1 MLNALKQVPVFAW
14 VVLGAV
20 LALLGVFIGLL
31 VASGSPAVPAASSVL
46 TSDGY
51 TPTTA
56 FQSVPPAIEAD
67 YGSGISSWAIGTKGS
82 SLEMVVTG
90 TNADADLSHVQ
101 AFLGGDI
108 SVTASGDVMRVDG
121 PQLAFEGSAW

>member
-1 MLNALKQVPVFAW
+1 MFKQVPAVAW
-14 VVLGAV
+14 VGFIAIVAIALSVVIAV
-20 LALLGVFIGLL
+20 LVT
-31 VASGSPAVPAASSVL
+31 SGSTPLPSAASVL

-51 TPTTA
+51 TATTA
-56 FQSVPPAIEAD
+56 FPSVPPAIEAD

-82 SLEMVVTG
+82 GLEMVVTG
-90 TNADADLSHVQ
+90 TNAAANLSHVQ